1 MTPSLSRPLVSGL
14 AALALTGSLFAGA
27 APAFAATAPL
37 SIAAAAVTAAD
48 GSVLGSGQQLAK
60 GQSIVSPN
68 GVVRF
73 VLQTDGNAVVYG
85 GGVATWSS
93 GTQGLGE
100 RLIMQADGN
109 VVIYDATGR
118 PVWFTGTN
126 DPGST
131 LRVQDDDNLVVYRA
145 TGTPAWASSI
155 NGRIAAPDVL
165 TLESGQTLAAG
176 QQLTAGPSRAIM
188 QADGNFVVYTGSTP
202 LWFTGTS
209 GAGNRLVMQTDGNA
223 VIYGADGS
231 VKWSSGTAGNPGA
244 TLFLGGNGNLTV
256 QAGDRGAIWSSTGQ
270 LRRDTLQNNYLLLS
284 NEQLTSA
291 NGAWRAVMQRDGNFV
306 VYGARGADWST
317 GTSIPG
323 SIVGL
328 DIGYLV
334 VYAPGSGEGQGYWS
348 NMPKPSETGE
358 PYRLV
363 MQNDGN
369 LVEYDGLGVAVWASR
384 GV

>member
-14 AALALTGSLFAGA
+14 AALALTGGLFAGA
-27 APAFAATAPL
+27 APAFAASAPHA
-37 SIAAAAVTAAD
+37 ITAAAVAASE
-48 GSVLGSGQQLAK
+48 GSVLTAGQQLTR
-60 GQSIVSPN
+60 GQSLVSPD
-68 GVVRF
+68 GTFRF
-73 VLQTDGNAVVYG
+73 VFQDDGNAVVLATYG
-85 GGVATWSS
+85 VVWQSA
-93 GTQGLGE
+93 TQGRGD

-131 LRVQDDDNLVVYRA
+131 LRMQDDGNLVVYRA
-145 TGTPAWASSI
+145 TGTPAWASFV
-155 NGRIAAPDVL
+155 NNRIAAPDVL

-244 TLFLGGNGNLTV
+244 TMSLGGDGNLV
-256 QAGDRGAIWSSTGQ
+256 IGASDRGPLWSSSGQ